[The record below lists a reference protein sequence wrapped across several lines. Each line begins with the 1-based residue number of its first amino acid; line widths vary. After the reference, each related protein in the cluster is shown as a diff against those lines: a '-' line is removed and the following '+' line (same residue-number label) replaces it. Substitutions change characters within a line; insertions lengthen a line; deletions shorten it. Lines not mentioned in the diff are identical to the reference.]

1 MHPFMQS
8 FGAFTVSLKQ
18 RSPEVS
24 RLASSS
30 IGATASP
37 SPHSVLV
44 RVPNQ
49 ASDESPG
56 VEVAI
61 EAHGGGSGFRGCPL
75 PSGRESPSA
84 GHRGDVIRSLRLN
97 EASRSISFDLV
108 GGTRVQQ
115 MAGMAPAAGFEP
127 AAN

>member
-1 MHPFMQS
+1 M
-8 FGAFTVSLKQ
+8 
-18 RSPEVS
+18 
-24 RLASSS
+24 
-30 IGATASP
+30 ASP
-37 SPHSVLV
+37 SPHSVFA

-49 ASDESPG
+49 ASDENLS
-56 VEVAI
+56 VNSAMEDD
-61 EAHGGGSGFRGCPL
+61 GGSSGFRECSL

-108 GGTRVQQ
+108 GGTSVQQ